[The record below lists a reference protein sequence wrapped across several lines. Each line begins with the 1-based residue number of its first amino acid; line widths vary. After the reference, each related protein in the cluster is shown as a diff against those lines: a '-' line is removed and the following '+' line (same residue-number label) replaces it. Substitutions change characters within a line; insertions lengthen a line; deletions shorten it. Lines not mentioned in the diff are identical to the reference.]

1 MIEILKQTY
10 GEKALKDL
18 RKAAMES
25 HPELKSQKK
34 FEAWITEYCVS
45 FFSDLCDDYDVEL
58 E

>member
-18 RKAAMES
+18 RKAAMGS

-34 FEAWITEYCVS
+34 FEEWITDYCVS
-45 FFSDLCDDYDVEL
+45 FFSDLCDDYEVEL
-58 E
+58 D